1 MHYKFLAAALVTA
14 IAFSSGPS
22 YAAFDP
28 ENPAAI
34 IAPGEYP
41 GIVDSFIARGE
52 YRQALQYAQDGLQ
65 KNPMSAQLKFQRCVA
80 LEKLGRN
87 NEAIKGLRDLIALY
101 PEIPEPYNNLAVLVA
116 KSGNIDEAESLLK
129 KALAL
134 RPKFAL
140 AYKNLG
146 DVYLARAK
154 AAYSSSLEIA
164 PKQSKLQTKLEAL
177 NALTR

>member
-1 MHYKFLAAALVTA
+1 MHYKFLAAAFA
-14 IAFSSGPS
+14 IGFALASGTS
-22 YAAFDP
+22 HAAFDP

-41 GIVDSFIARGE
+41 GIVDSFIARAE
-52 YRQALQYAQDGLQ
+52 FAQALHYAQEGLT

-87 NEAIKGLRDLIALY
+87 EEAIGGLRELISLY

-116 KSGNIDEAESLLK
+116 KTGNVDEAESLLK

-146 DVYLARAK
+146 DVYLARAQ
-154 AAYSSSLEIA
+154 AAYRSSLEIA
-164 PKQSKLQTKLEAL
+164 PKQSRLRTKLQAL
-177 NALTR
+177 DALPR